1 MADRLIETRSIDFV
15 PLPERHG
22 KTWHLGTLWF
32 MVNAQVAALAVGLI
46 GPAIGATF
54 VTSFSGIVAGV
65 LFGTFFMA
73 FHSAQGPHLGLPQ
86 MIQSRAQFGY
96 LGALVPMGLVVLM
109 LVGFNVFNFELFGEV
124 VHSTGAAPD
133 SWGVPLAAIL
143 AVTIAAVGYHW
154 IHQLERWLAY
164 LFLLLF
170 GVLTLS
176 ALLTLH
182 LPAAQLALSGF
193 DVVPFLVM
201 FGITAGWQL
210 AWAPY
215 VSDYSRYLPPTVGHK
230 APFWW
235 SYGGSALGA
244 IWLIGLG
251 SYLGAAFPGA
261 ESLGSLRQAGNAVF
275 DGYGETILLYS
286 LTGLVAVSAINL
298 YTASLTVL
306 SMVGSVR
313 AGVGSP
319 RGRLLTLVVC
329 GAVDL
334 ILAEFAPGDFL
345 TNFHNFLLLLLYFMI
360 PWTAVN
366 LLDYYVVRR
375 SHYDI
380 DQLFQPH
387 GIYGRWS
394 MPGLV
399 SYAAGFLAMVPFF
412 SVSGLYVGPVAKALG
427 DADIAIFVGLVVA
440 GGCYLLLTRRA
451 RVAGQP
457 RRAVA
462 PDTVGALR

>member
-1 MADRLIETRSIDFV
+1 MASNVIETRSIDFV
-15 PLPERHG
+15 PLAERHG

-46 GPAIGATF
+46 GPAVGGTF
-54 VTSFSGIVAGV
+54 LTSFAGIVAGV

-96 LGALVPMGLVVLM
+96 LGVLVPMVLVVLM
-109 LVGFNVFNFELFGEV
+109 LVGFNVFNYQLFGEITHTTGTASTDIGIV
-124 VHSTGAAPD
+124 VAAVL
-133 SWGVPLAAIL
+133 SVAI
-143 AVTIAAVGYHW
+143 AVVGYHW
-154 IHQLERWLAY
+154 IHTIERWLAY
-164 LFLLLF
+164 FFLVFF
-170 GVLTLS
+170 GVLTVGAVLTIDLAPAQF
-176 ALLTLH
+176 AL
-182 LPAAQLALSGF
+182 AGF
-193 DVVPFLVM
+193 DWVPFLVM

-215 VSDYSRYLPPTVGHK
+215 VSDYSRYLRPSVGHA

-251 SYLGAAFPGA
+251 SFLGAGFPDA
-261 ESLGSLRQAGNAVF
+261 ESLGSLAQAGDQIF
-275 DGYGETILLYS
+275 SGYGTVVLLYS

-306 SMVGSVR
+306 SMADSVR
-313 AGVGSP
+313 PVS
-319 RGRLLTLVVC
+319 RGRTGRLVTAVAC
-329 GAVDL
+329 GVLDLALAV
-334 ILAEFAPGDFL
+334 FAPGDFL
-345 TNFHNFLLLLLYFMI
+345 TNFHSFLLLLLYFMI

-375 SHYDI
+375 SSYDI
-380 DQLFQPH
+380 AQLFDKD

-394 MPGLV
+394 APGLV
-399 SYAAGFLAMVPFF
+399 SYAVGFVAMIPFF
-412 SVSGLYVGPVAKALG
+412 SVPGLHVGRVAEAIG
-427 DADIAIFVGLVVA
+427 GADIAIFVGLVVSGA
-440 GGCYLLLTRRA
+440 CYLLMTRGHRSP
-451 RVAGQP
+451 VS
-457 RRAVA
+457 AVDT
-462 PDTVGALR
+462 PDTVAVGR